1 MLGQPDSL
9 ASCVFRRKPPAVR
22 AKRRWGELSF
32 PKWMASLKQEP
43 RLRCNFHRTMPLPA
57 FSLSGPDVCRFLFLP
72 RSTAFFSTPANLGI
86 VFSKPANPGSDWA
99 VLRPLTLTV
108 NGKKRLRWTSPARP
122 AVVTGRRSD
131 GAQVTFS
138 HGGSLGPGG
147 PISQQ
152 PQTGSCGSCVM
163 GGLC

>member
-32 PKWMASLKQEP
+32 PKWMASFKQEP
-43 RLRCNFHRTMPLPA
+43 RLRCNFHRTMPLLA
-57 FSLSGPDVCRFLFLP
+57 FSLSGPDVCRLLFLP
-72 RSTAFFSTPANLGI
+72 GSTHISLKPANLGR
-86 VFSKPANPGSDWA
+86 VFSNPTNPGSDWA

-122 AVVTGRRSD
+122 TVVTGRRSD
-131 GAQVTFS
+131 GAQVTFN
-138 HGGSLGPGG
+138 HGWSRGPSGA
-147 PISQQ
+147 ISPQ
-152 PQTGSCGSCVM
+152 PQTGAAALM